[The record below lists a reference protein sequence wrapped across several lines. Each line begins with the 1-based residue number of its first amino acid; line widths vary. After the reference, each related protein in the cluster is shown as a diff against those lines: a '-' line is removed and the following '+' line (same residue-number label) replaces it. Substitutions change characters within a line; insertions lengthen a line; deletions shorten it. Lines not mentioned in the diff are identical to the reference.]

1 MSNVFNQIEHTK
13 LGSSTFNLSHERKMS
28 LNFGELVPIL
38 NLPVVPGD
46 DISLGVSQMM
56 RFTPMIAPV
65 MHKINVYTHYF
76 FVPNRI
82 LWNGWEKFI
91 NQVGQNS
98 DVLPPETAE
107 IPRLRLAPGQIASN
121 SVDNAVPGDL
131 IDYMGLPVQEGD
143 YDQHFSILPLAAY
156 QMIYKDYYRDQNLEE
171 PSPNNTDPDFWFN
184 SSVWPLGVRT
194 DPGSGGVQPNNV
206 FNGLMPTSAITES
219 FKNFATTKRNRA
231 WQHDYFTSALPWTQK
246 GDPVTIPLGTAAPI
260 MFTPG
265 EDGTKMYD
273 ENGDLIPVDGDDDNL
288 SIDAAGNL
296 IAKGGGTLGDV
307 RAYLDNSENLLA
319 DLEAASSATIIDLRN
334 AFSVQKFLEKNAR
347 TGSRYFEFIQA
358 HFGIRPSDGTLQ
370 RPEYLGGASNP
381 VVISEVLQTSSTD
394 SEPTP
399 QGNMSGHGIS
409 AGKGAGFRYFC
420 KEHGY
425 IIGIMSVLPKTAY
438 QQGIPCD
445 WQKFDQFDFF
455 TPEFQNIG
463 EAPIYNRELMA
474 NHPNPEEVF
483 GYKPRYS
490 EYKYI
495 PSTVHG
501 EFKTTL
507 DFWHAG
513 RIFDPENPP
522 VLNKEFITMKQEDVN
537 RIFAVP
543 GANEHLYCYLNHD
556 IKARRKMQFFGSPG
570 ITRL

>member
-1 MSNVFNQIEHTK
+1 MSNVFNQIENTK
-13 LGSSTFNLSHERKMS
+13 LGSSTFNLSHERKFS

-56 RFTPMIAPV
+56 RFAPMIAPV

-82 LWNGWEKFI
+82 LWKGWEKFI
-91 NQVGQNS
+91 NQKGQNS
-98 DVLPPETAE
+98 DVLKPVVQE
-107 IPRLRLAPGQIASN
+107 IPKLTLVGGDSTNNQFESY
-121 SVDNAVPGDL
+121 PGDL
-131 IDYMGLPVQEGD
+131 TDYMGLPTGSVGE
-143 YDQHFSILPLAAY
+143 HNVSILPFAAY
-156 QMIYKDYYRDQNLEE
+156 QMIYKDYYRDQNLEG
-171 PSPNNTDPDFWFN
+171 PSNDNLEAEFWFN
-184 SSVWPLGVRT
+184 ESVWPLGARISDGEGDNPDQVI
-194 DPGSGGVQPNNV
+194 
-206 FNGLMPTSAITES
+206 NGLLPNTDEIGVLRD
-219 FKNFATTKRNRA
+219 FLITKRNRA

-260 MFTPG
+260 MFMPG

-288 SIDAAGNL
+288 AIDAAGNL

-409 AGKGAGFRYFC
+409 AGKGAGFKYFC

-438 QQGIPCD
+438 QQGIPRE

-463 EAPIYNRELMA
+463 EQPIYNRELMA

-483 GYKPRYS
+483 GYTPRYS

-495 PSTVHG
+495 PSSVHG
-501 EFKTTL
+501 EMRTTL

-513 RIFDPENPP
+513 RIFDSENPP
-522 VLNKEFITMKQEDVN
+522 ALNKDFITMKQEDVN

-543 GANEHLYCYLNHD
+543 QADEHLYCFLNHD